1 MDAIV
6 VKIGGSLAM
15 QPDKLKDLCV
25 KLGEVSK
32 THRLIVVPGGGEFAD
47 IVRTYDKEFDLPRQ
61 ISHRMAIL
69 AMDQYG
75 LLLST
80 LVPGSVAVD
89 KIEDLQD
96 NITLHHL
103 VVLLPSNFLFCDK
116 SLNNSWDV
124 TSDSI
129 AVYIAQKLGIS
140 KTVLVTD
147 VDGIFTRNPKKFSD
161 AKLLPKLSAQDLLT
175 MSERTSVDLFLS
187 NLLLIQQVECFIVNG
202 LHPERVISILDGK
215 ETLCTKISYSYLNV

>member
-15 QPDKLKDLCV
+15 QPNKLKDLCA
-25 KLGEVSK
+25 KLGEASK
-32 THRLIVVPGGGEFAD
+32 RHKLIVVPGGGEFAD
-47 IVRTYDKEFDLPRQ
+47 MVRMYDKEFGLPRQ

-75 LLLST
+75 LFLST
-80 LVPGSVAVD
+80 LVPRSVIVN
-89 KIEDLQD
+89 KFEDLPEAV
-96 NITLHHL
+96 TLHRL
-103 VVLLPSNFLFCDK
+103 VVFLPSNFLFCDN

-129 AVYIAQKLGIS
+129 AVYITQKLGMS

-147 VDGIFTRNPKKFSD
+147 VDGIFTRNPKKFSN
-161 AKLLPKLSAQDLLT
+161 AKLLPKLSAQNLLT
-175 MSERTSVDLFLS
+175 VSERTSVDLFLP
-187 NLLLIQQVECFIVNG
+187 NLLLIQQVECFVVNG
-202 LHPERVISILDGK
+202 LYPERVITILDGK
-215 ETLCTKISYSYLNV
+215 EPLCTKIS

>member
-25 KLGEVSK
+25 KLGEASK

-47 IVRTYDKEFDLPRQ
+47 IVRIYDKEFELPQ
-61 ISHRMAIL
+61 KISHRMAIL

-75 LLLST
+75 LLLSA
-80 LVPGSVAVD
+80 LVPRSVVVN
-89 KIEDLQD
+89 KFEDLSEG
-96 NITLHHL
+96 ITPHRL
-103 VVLLPSNFLFCDK
+103 VVFLPSNFLFCDN

-129 AVYIAQKLGIS
+129 AVYVAQKLGIS

-161 AKLLPKLSAQDLLT
+161 ANLLPKLSARDLLT
-175 MSERTSVDLFLS
+175 MSERTSVDLFLP
-187 NLLLIQQVECFIVNG
+187 NLLLIQQVECFVVNG
-202 LHPERVISILDGK
+202 LNPERVISILDGK
-215 ETLCTKISYSYLNV
+215 ETLCTKIS

>member
-1 MDAIV
+1 
-6 VKIGGSLAM
+6 
-15 QPDKLKDLCV
+15 
-25 KLGEVSK
+25 
-32 THRLIVVPGGGEFAD
+32 
-47 IVRTYDKEFDLPRQ
+47 
-61 ISHRMAIL
+61 MAIL

-80 LVPGSVAVD
+80 LVPRSVVVN
-89 KIEDLQD
+89 KFEDLLEG
-96 NITLHHL
+96 ITPHRL
-103 VVLLPSNFLFCDK
+103 VVFLPSNFLFCDN
-116 SLNNSWDV
+116 SLSNSWDV

-129 AVYIAQKLGIS
+129 VVYISQKLGIS

-161 AKLLPKLSAQDLLT
+161 AKLLPKLSKQDLLT

-187 NLLLIQQVECFIVNG
+187 NQLLIQQVDCFVVNG

-215 ETLCTKISYSYLNV
+215 ETLCTKIS

>member
-1 MDAIV
+1 LDATV
-6 VKIGGSLAM
+6 VKIGGSLAL
-15 QPDKLKDLCV
+15 QPDRLKDLCA
-25 KLGEVSK
+25 KLGEASRK
-32 THRLIVVPGGGEFAD
+32 HKLIVVPGGGEFAD
-47 IVRTYDKEFDLPRQ
+47 IVRIYDKEFSLPRQ
-61 ISHRMAIL
+61 ISHQMAIL

-80 LVPGSVAVD
+80 LIPRSVVVN
-89 KIEDLQD
+89 KFEDLPEG
-96 NITLHHL
+96 ITLHRL
-103 VVLLPSNFLFCDK
+103 VVFLPSNFLFCDN

-129 AVYIAQKLGIS
+129 AVYTAQKLGIS

-187 NLLLIQQVECFIVNG
+187 NLLLIQQIECFVVNG

-215 ETLCTKISYSYLNV
+215 ETLCTKIS

>member
-15 QPDKLKDLCV
+15 QPDRLKDLCA
-25 KLGEVSK
+25 KLGDASK
-32 THRLIVVPGGGEFAD
+32 RLKLIVVPGGGEFAD
-47 IVRTYDKEFDLPRQ
+47 IVRIYDKKFDLPRQ

-80 LVPGSVAVD
+80 LIPRSVVVN
-89 KIEDLQD
+89 KFEDLLED
-96 NITLHHL
+96 ITLHRS
-103 VVLLPSNFLFCDK
+103 VVFLPSDFLFCDK

-129 AVYIAQKLGIS
+129 AVYTAQKLGIS
-140 KTVLVTD
+140 KTVLITD
-147 VDGIFTRNPKKFSD
+147 VDGIFIRNPKKFSD

-175 MSERTSVDLFLS
+175 MSERTSVDFFLP
-187 NLLLIQQVECFIVNG
+187 NLLLIQQIECFIVNG

-215 ETLCTKISYSYLNV
+215 ETLCTKIS